1 MLPLSKYLF
10 VGRGNLGLEQQL
22 LFYVSEQTIT
32 CSKSATK
39 ALEIREDNPKENIF
53 GYK

>member
-1 MLPLSKYLF
+1 MNKVLGMLQI
-10 VGRGNLGLEQQL
+10 LGLEQQL

-39 ALEIREDNPKENIF
+39 ALEIREDNPKENIWI
-53 GYK
+53 